1 MRHRGELL
9 QKLTDS
15 TMRIPFSSMT
25 LRILSKQNGIGP
37 IFSQQYSTNW
47 KNVMLVCGLHQILQ
61 ENLSIIV

>member
-1 MRHRGELL
+1 MGHQGELL

-37 IFSQQYSTNW
+37 IFSNNIAPTGKCNACMWPSSDCLNYY
-47 KNVMLVCGLHQILQ
+47 KMA
-61 ENLSIIV
+61 

>member
-1 MRHRGELL
+1 MGHQGELL

-37 IFSQQYSTNW
+37 IFFQQYSTNW
-47 KNVMLVCGLHQILQ
+47 KM
-61 ENLSIIV
+61 